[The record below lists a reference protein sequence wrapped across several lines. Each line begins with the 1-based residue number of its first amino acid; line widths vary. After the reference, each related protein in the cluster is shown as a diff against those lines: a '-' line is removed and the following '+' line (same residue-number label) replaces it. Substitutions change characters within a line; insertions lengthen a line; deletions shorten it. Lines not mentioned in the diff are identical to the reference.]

1 MYKKKVVRNETVP
14 LMISMYFIF
23 YYLKFNRVRCYFKV
37 LYIKW
42 SSIIY

>member
-1 MYKKKVVRNETVP
+1 MYKKVVRNETVP
-14 LMISMYFIF
+14 LYDKYVF

-42 SSIIY
+42 PSIIY